1 MEVKSNTL
9 QDMDSLE
16 KFILGPIESIRFWRE
31 QHLPFVRLSSERTVW
46 EPEEEQTLEIGGQ
59 CDC

>member
-9 QDMDSLE
+9 QEMDLLE
-16 KFILGPIESIRFWRE
+16 ELILGPIESIRLWRE
-31 QHLPFVRLSSERTVW
+31 QHLPSVRLSSERTVW
-46 EPEEEQTLEIGGQ
+46 EPEEEQALEIGGQ